1 MQPSGITDRSR
12 LWKYIATVCVL
23 YTPQT
28 GNAGASFAVGN
39 LSRLPID
46 SAPSF
51 LKRQPRSTMSILSEG
66 DDTFIHF
73 IIGHSSGLN
82 PLSLYVR
89 VINSFQ
95 WEFLDR
101 HGLSF
106 YGFLSEYDSFT
117 TQFFR
122 QASLLSDASLELQY
136 QVTHFIQPSWAPR
149 HTNCD
154 ALPGFDGCVER
165 LNIHKRA
172 VWVFYVRF
180 QLRGRAKF
188 DNIIRR

>member
-1 MQPSGITDRSR
+1 MQPSGMTDRSK
-12 LWKYIATVCVL
+12 LWKYIATICVL
-23 YTPQT
+23 YTPEIGDT
-28 GNAGASFAVGN
+28 AASFAVGN

-46 SAPSF
+46 SAPKF
-51 LKRQPRSTMSILSEG
+51 LKRQPRSAMSILSEG

-73 IIGHSSGLN
+73 IIGHGFGNFPLN
-82 PLSLYVR
+82 LFVR

-106 YGFLSEYDSFT
+106 HGFLSEYDSFT

-136 QVTHFIQPSWAPR
+136 QVTHFILPS
-149 HTNCD
+149 
-154 ALPGFDGCVER
+154 L
-165 LNIHKRA
+165 I
-172 VWVFYVRF
+172 Y
-180 QLRGRAKF
+180 
-188 DNIIRR
+188 